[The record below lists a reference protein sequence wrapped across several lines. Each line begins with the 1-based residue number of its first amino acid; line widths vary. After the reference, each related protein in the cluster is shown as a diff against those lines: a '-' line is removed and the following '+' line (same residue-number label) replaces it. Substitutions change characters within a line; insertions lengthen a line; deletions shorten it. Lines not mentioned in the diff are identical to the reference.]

1 MSLCLLAV
9 NFVVY
14 GPSLAFGFLVDSDD
28 QAYIFR
34 NPYLQ
39 DLTRQN
45 LWAILS
51 NLHYDT
57 YNPLTLIS
65 YSLDY
70 SFWKFDPYGYHLTQL
85 LLHTL
90 NACLAFVLLLN
101 ISIPPVAAVGIAMVY
116 AVHPIHVESVVW
128 VSERKNLLSTFFIF
142 SALIFYVRNAVLAN
156 PEYAKAL
163 NNLGAI
169 LIDRKE
175 YASAKD
181 FIGRAQQADPSLSSV
196 YKNLAVIADRTGKDV
211 AKVSAWKKKIDELE
225 VSKAVPEKD
234 CRLGAFRFQR
244 AGCG

>member
-1 MSLCLLAV
+1 MPDSMKSETRTVFLVSLCLLAV

-101 ISIPPVAAVGIAMVY
+101 ISIPPVAAVGIAMLYV
-116 AVHPIHVESVVW
+116 VHPIHVESVVW
-128 VSERKNLLSTFFIF
+128 ISERKNLLSTFFIF
-142 SALIFYVRNAVLAN
+142 SALIFYVRNAMAN
-156 PEYAKAL
+156 LP
-163 NNLGAI
+163 
-169 LIDRKE
+169 
-175 YASAKD
+175 
-181 FIGRAQQADPSLSSV
+181 F
-196 YKNLAVIADRTGKDV
+196 GKDYWFSWTLYIFALLSKPIAV
-211 AKVSAWKKKIDELE
+211 MFPVVLVVYDRCISRRGWRVKEL
-225 VSKAVPEKD
+225 VPFF
-234 CRLGAFRFQR
+234 LGAFRFQ
-244 AGCG
+244 